1 MRTVTLEPVDVE
13 RDLDLLHAWVT
24 HPRSAYWMM
33 QDASRDDVGRE
44 YAGILANPHHDAW
57 LGRVDGRPVFL
68 AETYDPAHSPL
79 AGLPEVGDGDLGMHL
94 LVAPPAGSPVRGLT
108 TTVFDA
114 VMAHCFADPA
124 VRRVVVDPDARNERI
139 RAKNVAAGFVEVR
152 EVALPG
158 KTAVLSVCSRD
169 DWNAPDLVR
178 APTECAVRT
187 AETQQFR
194 LVRDHAD
201 PADHLTPELMDRAQ
215 RHLVA
220 KALGEFAHERLL
232 APTPVPG
239 EERWR
244 VVAGPSSY
252 TFTATRHLLDHWVVD
267 PVSIERT
274 RDGGTTA
281 PDAQELIAELAPT
294 LGIPD
299 QLLPTYLE
307 EIAATLA
314 AGAWK
319 LRHRAV
325 PVADLVDA
333 GYQEIESAM
342 TEGHP
347 AFVANNGRI
356 GFGLDDYRAY
366 APETG
371 RPVRLH
377 WLAARRALTH
387 LSLAADATEA
397 ELYDGELA
405 PGVRDRFAGRLRAL
419 GLDPAD
425 YLFVPVHPWQW
436 QHKLAITFAPD
447 VARRDLVHLGAG
459 DDDHRPQQSI
469 RTFFNA
475 SRPERHYVK
484 TALAIQNMGFVRGLS
499 PAYMVAT
506 PAINDWVASVVEAD
520 DELRAC
526 GFEVLRERAA
536 IGYTGDAFHR
546 VAGPSPYR
554 KMIAAL
560 WRESPVPRTP
570 AGEQL
575 TTMAAL
581 LHRDADG
588 DALVT
593 AWIKASPVDAATWVR
608 GYLRAYLRPLVHCLH
623 AYDLAFMP
631 HGENLLLRLRDHVP
645 VGAFMKDI
653 GEEVVVM
660 APPGGLSLPLPAE
673 VERIRG
679 SFPDDVKAL
688 AVHTDILDGV
698 LRFVAAILDDDG
710 MLPAAEFW
718 AIARETI
725 EQHAADHPELVE
737 AARRYDLLRPEF
749 RHSCLNRLQLRN
761 TLQMVDLTDQ
771 AESLIFAGTLRNPVA
786 P

>member
-1 MRTVTLEPVDVE
+1 MITIEPLDVE

-24 HPRSAYWMM
+24 HPRSVYWMM
-33 QDASRDDVGRE
+33 QSASRADVRDE
-44 YAGILANPHHDAW
+44 YDGIAANPHHHAW
-57 LGRVDGRPVFL
+57 LGRVDGRPTFL
-68 AETYDPAHSPL
+68 VETYDPAHSPL
-79 AGLPEVGDGDLGMHL
+79 AGLPEIADGDLGMHV
-94 LVAPPAGSPVRGLT
+94 LVAPPTGQPEPGLT
-108 TTVFDA
+108 TRVFTA
-114 VMAHCFADPA
+114 VMAHCFADPS
-124 VRRVVVDPDARNERI
+124 VRRVVVEPDVRNEAI
-139 RAKNVAAGFVEVR
+139 RAKNAAAGFVELR
-152 EVALPG
+152 EVPLEA
-158 KTAVLSVCSRD
+158 KTAMLSACT
-169 DWNAPDLVR
+169 R
-178 APTECAVRT
+178 AAFAAATG
-187 AETQQFR
+187 
-194 LVRDHAD
+194 
-201 PADHLTPELMDRAQ
+201 ADHLTPDLMDRAQ

-220 KALGEFAHERLL
+220 KALGELTHERLV
-232 APTPVPG
+232 APSPVPG

-244 VVAGPSSY
+244 VVAGSSSY
-252 TFTATRHLLDHWVVD
+252 TFTARRHLLDHWVVD
-267 PVSIERT
+267 PGSIERV
-274 RDGGTTA
+274 RDGVPAA

-319 LRHRAV
+319 LRHRRV
-325 PVADLVDA
+325 PVARLVDA

-371 RPVRLH
+371 APVRLH
-377 WLAARRALTH
+377 WVAARRDLSR
-387 LSLAADATEA
+387 LSLAADGTEQA
-397 ELYDGELA
+397 LYDGELA
-405 PGVRDRFAGRLRAL
+405 PEVRGRFARRLQVL
-419 GLDPAD
+419 GLDPSD
-425 YLFVPVHPWQW
+425 YLYLPVHPWQW

-447 VARRDLVHLGAG
+447 VARRDLVHLGEG
-459 DDDHRPQQSI
+459 DDDHHAQQSI
-469 RTFFNA
+469 RTFFNG

-499 PAYMVAT
+499 PAYMAAT
-506 PAINDWVASVVEAD
+506 PAINDWVASVVHAD
-520 DELRAC
+520 DELRGC
-526 GFEVLRERAA
+526 GFEVLREVAA

-546 VAGPSPYR
+546 TAEPSPYR

-570 AGEQL
+570 PGEQL

-608 GYLRAYLRPLVHCLH
+608 AYLRAYLRPLVHCLH

-653 GEEVVVM
+653 GEEVAVM
-660 APPGGLSLPLPAE
+660 GDLPLPAE

-679 SFPDDVKAL
+679 TFPDDVKAL
-688 AVHTDILDGV
+688 AVHTDVLDGV

-710 MLPAAEFW
+710 VLPEAEFW
-718 AIARETI
+718 AIARATI
-725 EQHAADHPELVE
+725 EEHAADHPELAE
-737 AARRYDLLRPEF
+737 AAARYDLLRPEF

-771 AESLIFAGTLRNPVA
+771 AESLIFAGTLANPVA
-786 P
+786 VTP

>member
-1 MRTVTLEPVDVE
+1 MITIEPLDVE

-24 HPRSAYWMM
+24 HPRSEYWMM
-33 QDASRDDVGRE
+33 LDASRDDVREE
-44 YAGILANPHHDAW
+44 YAAIAADAHHDAW
-57 LGRVDGRPVFL
+57 LGRVDGRPTFL

-79 AGLPEVGDGDLGMHL
+79 ADLPEVRAGDLGMHV
-94 LVAPPAGSPVRGLT
+94 LVAPPAGPAVPGLT
-108 TTVFDA
+108 TAVFEA
-114 VMAHCFADPA
+114 VMEHCFADPA
-124 VRRVVVDPDARNERI
+124 VRRVVVEPDARNEPI
-139 RAKNVAAGFVEVR
+139 RAKNLAAGFVELR
-152 EVALPG
+152 EIPLPG
-158 KTAVLSVCSRD
+158 KTAMLSTCT
-169 DWNAPDLVR
+169 R
-178 APTECAVRT
+178 AAFDAARS
-187 AETQQFR
+187 
-194 LVRDHAD
+194 
-201 PADHLTPELMDRAQ
+201 ADHLTPELMDRAQ

-239 EERWR
+239 EPFEARR
-244 VVAGPSSY
+244 LAPQGQRFQVVAGPSSY
-252 TFTATRHLLDHWVVD
+252 IFAARRHLLDHWVVD
-267 PVSIERT
+267 PASIERV
-274 RDGGTTA
+274 RDGVPA
-281 PDAQELIAELAPT
+281 NPDAQELVAELAPT

-299 QLLPTYLE
+299 ALLPTYLE

-325 PVADLVDA
+325 PVAALVDA

-356 GFGLDDYRAY
+356 GFSLDDYRAY

-377 WLAARRALTH
+377 WLAARRTLTH
-387 LSLAADATEA
+387 LALAADGSEA
-397 ELYDGELA
+397 GLYDGELA
-405 PGVRDRFAGRLRAL
+405 PEVRDRFAARLRAL
-419 GLDPAD
+419 GLAEED
-425 YLFVPVHPWQW
+425 YLYLPVHPWQW
-436 QHKLAITFAPD
+436 QHKLAVTFAPD
-447 VARRDLVHLGAG
+447 VARRDLVHLGEG
-459 DDDHRPQQSI
+459 DDDHQPQQSI

-499 PAYMVAT
+499 PAYMAAT
-506 PAINDWVASVVEAD
+506 PAINDWVASIVEAD

-526 GFEVLRERAA
+526 GFEVLRELAA

-546 VAGPSPYR
+546 TAGPSPYR

-570 AGEQL
+570 DGEQL

-608 GYLRAYLRPLVHCLH
+608 AYLRAYLRPLVHCLYS
-623 AYDLAFMP
+623 YDLAFMP

-653 GEEVVVM
+653 GEEVAVM
-660 APPGGLSLPLPAE
+660 APPDGLRRPLPAE

-679 SFPDDVKAL
+679 DFPDDVKAL
-688 AVHTDILDGV
+688 AVHTDVFDGV
-698 LRFVAAILDDDG
+698 LRFVAAILDEDG
-710 MLPAAEFW
+710 VLPAAEFW
-718 AIARETI
+718 AIARATI
-725 EQHAADHPELVE
+725 EEHAADHPELAE
-737 AARRYDLLRPEF
+737 AAARYDLLRPEF

-761 TLQMVDLTDQ
+761 TLQMVNLTDQ
-771 AESLIFAGTLRNPVA
+771 AESLIFAGTLANPVA
-786 P
+786 QP

>member
-1 MRTVTLEPVDVE
+1 MRTVTLDPLDVE

-24 HPRSAYWMM
+24 HPRSVYWMM
-33 QDASRDDVGRE
+33 QDASRDDVRAE
-44 YAGILANPHHDAW
+44 YAGIVADPHHDAW
-57 LGRVDGRPVFL
+57 LGRVDGRPAFL

-79 AGLPEVGDGDLGMHL
+79 ADLPELAPGDLGMHV
-94 LVAPPAGSPVRGLT
+94 LVAPPEGAPVRGLT
-108 TTVFDA
+108 TEVFDV
-114 VMAHCFADPA
+114 VMTHCFADPS
-124 VRRVVVDPDARNERI
+124 VRRVVVEPDARNDKI
-139 RAKNVAAGFVEVR
+139 RAKNVAAGFVELR
-152 EVALPG
+152 EIPLPG
-158 KTAVLSVCSRD
+158 KTAMLSVCT
-169 DWNAPDLVR
+169 R
-178 APTECAVRT
+178 AAFEAARS
-187 AETQQFR
+187 
-194 LVRDHAD
+194 
-201 PADHLTPELMDRAQ
+201 ADHLTPELMDRAQ

-220 KALGEFAHERLL
+220 KALGEFAHERLIT
-232 APTPVPG
+232 PTPVG
-239 EERWR
+239 QRFR
-244 VVAGPSSY
+244 VEAGPSSY
-252 TFTATRHLLDHWVVD
+252 TFTARRHLLDHWVVD
-267 PVSIERT
+267 PASVERT
-274 RDGGTTA
+274 RDGA
-281 PDAQELIAELAPT
+281 PVSPDAQELVAELAPT

-307 EIAATLA
+307 EIASTLA

-319 LRHRAV
+319 LRHRRV
-325 PVADLVDA
+325 PVAALVDA

-356 GFGLDDYRAY
+356 GFSLDDYRAY

-371 RPVRLH
+371 QPVRLH
-377 WLAARRALTH
+377 WLAARRDLTQ
-387 LSLAADATEA
+387 LSLAAGATEA

-405 PGVRDRFAGRLRAL
+405 PEVRGRFDERLRAL
-419 GLDPAD
+419 GLDPAA
-425 YLFVPVHPWQW
+425 YLYLPVHPWQW
-436 QHKLAITFAPD
+436 QHKLAVTFAPD

-459 DDDHRPQQSI
+459 EDDHHPQQSI

-499 PAYMVAT
+499 PAYMAAT
-506 PAINDWVASVVEAD
+506 PAINDWVASVVEVD

-526 GFEVLRERAA
+526 GFEVLRELAA

-546 VAGPSPYR
+546 TAGPSPYR

-570 AGEQL
+570 DGEQL

-593 AWIKASPVDAATWVR
+593 AWIKASPVDAATWVAA
-608 GYLRAYLRPLVHCLH
+608 YLRAYLRPLVHCLH

-653 GEEVVVM
+653 GEEVAVM
-660 APPGGLSLPLPAE
+660 GDLVLPAA

-688 AVHTDILDGV
+688 AVHTDVFDGV
-698 LRFVAAILDDDG
+698 LRFVAAILDEDG
-710 MLPAAEFW
+710 ILPAEEFW
-718 AIARETI
+718 AIARATI
-725 EQHAADHPELVE
+725 EEHAADHPELAE
-737 AARRYDLLRPEF
+737 AAASYDLLRPEF

-786 P
+786 R

>member
-1 MRTVTLEPVDVE
+1 MITIEPLDVE

-33 QDASRDDVGRE
+33 LDASRDDVREE
-44 YAGILANPHHDAW
+44 YAGIAADPHHDAW
-57 LGRVDGRPVFL
+57 LGRVDGRPTFL

-79 AGLPEVGDGDLGMHL
+79 AGLPEVRDGDLGMHV
-94 LVAPPAGSPVRGLT
+94 LVAPPAGPAVPGLT
-108 TTVFDA
+108 TAVFDA
-114 VMAHCFADPA
+114 VMEHCFADPA
-124 VRRVVVDPDARNERI
+124 VRRVVVEPDARNEPI
-139 RAKNVAAGFVEVR
+139 RAKNLAAGFVELR
-152 EVALPG
+152 EVPLPG
-158 KTAVLSVCSRD
+158 KTAMLSVCSRD

-178 APTECAVRT
+178 TPYELAGKWTESRPERMGRADT
-187 AETQQFR
+187 
-194 LVRDHAD
+194 DH
-201 PADHLTPELMDRAQ
+201 ADHLTPELMDSAQ

-232 APTPVPG
+232 APIPVPG

-244 VVAGPSSY
+244 VDAGPSSY
-252 TFTATRHLLDHWVVD
+252 TFAARRHLLDHWVVD
-267 PVSIERT
+267 PVSIERV
-274 RDGGTTA
+274 RDGVPA
-281 PDAQELIAELAPT
+281 NPDAQQLVAELAPT

-299 QLLPTYLE
+299 ALLPTYLE

-325 PVADLVDA
+325 PVAALVDA

-356 GFGLDDYRAY
+356 GFSLDDYRAY

-371 RPVRLH
+371 QPVRLH
-377 WLAARRALTH
+377 WLAARRTLTH
-387 LSLAADATEA
+387 LSLAADGSEP
-397 ELYDGELA
+397 ELYDGELG
-405 PGVRDRFAGRLRAL
+405 PEVRDRFAARLRAL
-419 GLDPAD
+419 GLAEED
-425 YLFVPVHPWQW
+425 YLYLPVHPWQW
-436 QHKLAITFAPD
+436 QHKLAVTFAPD
-447 VARRDLVHLGAG
+447 VARRDLVHLGEG

-499 PAYMVAT
+499 PAYMAAT
-506 PAINDWVASVVEAD
+506 PAINDWVASVVGAD

-526 GFEVLRERAA
+526 GFEVLRELAA

-546 VAGPSPYR
+546 TAGPSPYR

-570 AGEQL
+570 DGEQL

-608 GYLRAYLRPLVHCLH
+608 AYLRAYLRPLVHCLH

-653 GEEVVVM
+653 GEEVAVM
-660 APPGGLSLPLPAE
+660 APPDGLRVALPVE

-679 SFPDDVKAL
+679 DFPDDVKAL
-688 AVHTDILDGV
+688 AIHTDVFDGV
-698 LRFVAAILDDDG
+698 LRFVAAILDEDG
-710 MLPAAEFW
+710 MLPAEEFW
-718 AIARETI
+718 AIARVTI
-725 EQHAADHPELVE
+725 EEHAADHPELTE
-737 AARRYDLLRPEF
+737 AAARYDLLRPEF

-771 AESLIFAGTLRNPVA
+771 AESLIFAGTLANPVA
-786 P
+786 RP

>member
-1 MRTVTLEPVDVE
+1 MQITLEPVDLA
-13 RDLDLLHAWVT
+13 RDLDLLRAWVT

-33 QDASRDDVGRE
+33 QGASRDDVRQE
-44 YAGILANPHHDAW
+44 YAAIAADPHHDAW
-57 LGRVDGRPVFL
+57 LGRVDGRPTFL

-79 AGLPEVGDGDLGMHL
+79 AGLPEVRAGDLGMHV
-94 LVAPPAGSPVRGLT
+94 LVAPPTAAAVPGLT
-108 TTVFDA
+108 TAVFGA
-114 VMAHCFADPA
+114 VMEHCFADPA
-124 VRRVVVDPDARNERI
+124 VQRVVVEPDARNERI
-139 RAKNVAAGFVEVR
+139 RAKNLAAGFVELR
-152 EVALPG
+152 EVPLPG
-158 KTAVLSVCSRD
+158 KTAMLSICTRESWSSSR
-169 DWNAPDLVR
+169 L
-178 APTECAVRT
+178 
-187 AETQQFR
+187 ETS
-194 LVRDHAD
+194 
-201 PADHLTPELMDRAQ
+201 ADHLTPELMDRAQ

-220 KALGEFAHERLL
+220 KALGELAHERLI
-232 APTPVPG
+232 TPVAEG
-239 EERWR
+239 ERWR
-244 VVAGPSSY
+244 VGAGPSSY
-252 TFTATRHLLDHWVVD
+252 AFAARRHLLDHWVVD
-267 PVSIERT
+267 PASIERV
-274 RDGGTTA
+274 RDGA
-281 PDAQELIAELAPT
+281 PARPDAQELVAELAPT

-307 EIAATLA
+307 EIASTLA

-319 LRHRAV
+319 LRHRRI
-325 PVADLVDA
+325 PVAELVDA

-347 AFVANNGRI
+347 AFIANNGRI
-356 GFGLDDYRAY
+356 GFSLDDYRAY

-377 WLAARRALTH
+377 WLAARRDLTQ
-387 LSLAADATEA
+387 LSLAAGGTEA
-397 ELYDGELA
+397 GLYDGELA
-405 PGVRDRFAGRLRAL
+405 PEVRDRFAGRLRAL
-419 GLDPAD
+419 GLDADD
-425 YLFVPVHPWQW
+425 YLLLPVHPWQW

-459 DDDHRPQQSI
+459 DDDHHPQQSI

-499 PAYMVAT
+499 PAYMAAT

-520 DELRAC
+520 DELRRC
-526 GFEVLRERAA
+526 GFGVLRELAA

-546 VAGPSPYR
+546 TAGPSPYR

-570 AGEQL
+570 DGEQL

-608 GYLRAYLRPLVHCLH
+608 AYLRAYLRPLVHCLH

-653 GEEVVVM
+653 GEEVAVM
-660 APPGGLSLPLPAE
+660 GDLDLPAG

-679 SFPDDVKAL
+679 EFPDDVKTL
-688 AVHTDILDGV
+688 AIHTDVLDGV
-698 LRFVAAILDDDG
+698 LRFVAAILDEDG
-710 MLPAAEFW
+710 VLPAEEFW
-718 AIARETI
+718 ALARATI
-725 EQHAADHPELVE
+725 EEHAADHPELAV
-737 AARRYDLLRPEF
+737 AAASYDLLRPEF

-771 AESLIFAGTLRNPVA
+771 AESLIFAGTLANPVA
-786 P
+786 VQR